1 MIPYLSTRKQL
12 ALFVIGSIV
21 LLGLIAYGGY
31 SYWKLTLSY
40 ADAKERLDNT
50 LAENS
55 ELRAK
60 LTNASATLETFA
72 GTIGDISS
80 TVGNLQKL
88 KELDPEL
95 LKKYSKV
102 YFLNENYL
110 PKGLTEIEAKY
121 AYADK
126 KMLFLED
133 AYPFL
138 KSMLDDSEKEGL
150 SLKIV
155 SAYRSFAEQS
165 GLKSAYTVTYGSGAN
180 KFSADQGYSEH
191 QLGTTIDFTNPKV
204 GATFVGFDKT
214 KEYAW
219 LVENAYKYGFILSYP
234 PGNSYYINEPWHWR
248 FVGKALANR
257 LHIEKE
263 NFYDLT
269 ERQIDPYLLK
279 LFDN

>member
-1 MIPYLSTRKQL
+1 MPISNPLWKR
-12 ALFVIGSIV
+12 ALLILGS
-21 LLGLIAYGGY
+21 LLLVSIAIYGAY
-31 SYWKLTLSY
+31 SYQRLAKSYKTAEISLRTLM
-40 ADAKERLDNT
+40 E
-50 LAENS
+50 ENA
-55 ELRAK
+55 ELRSK

-88 KELDPEL
+88 KEIDPEL

-102 YFLNENYL
+102 YFLNENYM
-110 PKGLTEIEAKY
+110 PKGLTEIEPQY

-126 KMLFLED
+126 KMFFLEA

-138 KSMLDDSEKEGL
+138 QSLMNDAAKEGL
-150 SLKIV
+150 SLEVV

-165 GLKSAYTVTYGSGAN
+165 GLKSAYSVTYGSGAN

-191 QLGTTIDFTNPKV
+191 QLGTTVDFTTPKV
-204 GATFVGFDKT
+204 GASFVGFNKT

-219 LVENAYKYGFILSYP
+219 LMDNAYKYGFILSYP
-234 PGNSYYINEPWHWR
+234 AGNAYYINEPWHWR
-248 FVGKALANR
+248 FVGKALARR
-257 LHIEKE
+257 LHEEKQ

-269 ERQIDPYLLK
+269 ERQIDPYIIK

>member
-1 MIPYLSTRKQL
+1 MIPYLNTNRQKI
-12 ALFVIGSIV
+12 LFVIGSLV
-21 LLGLIAYGGY
+21 PLGLMAYGGY
-31 SYWKLTLSY
+31 SYWKLSLSY
-40 ADAKERLDNT
+40 ADAREKLNST
-50 LAENS
+50 LAENN
-55 ELRAK
+55 ELRTK

-95 LKKYSKV
+95 LRKYSKV
-102 YFLNENYL
+102 YFLNENYM
-110 PKGLTEIEAKY
+110 PKGLTEIESKY

-126 KMLFLED
+126 KMLFLAD

-138 KSMLDDSEKEGL
+138 TSLMNDAEKEGL
-150 SLKIV
+150 SLKVV

-191 QLGTTIDFTNPKV
+191 QLGTTIDFTTPKV

-214 KEYAW
+214 KEYSW

-234 PGNSYYINEPWHWR
+234 AGNSYYIYEPWHWR
-248 FVGKALANR
+248 FVGKALAYR
-257 LHIEKE
+257 MHIEKE

-279 LFDN
+279 IFDN